1 MTGLISQIS
10 WKDLLDI
17 FIVAFIIYQL
27 FLVFRGTKA
36 VPMIVGLTLV
46 FLASRYSVNFGL
58 NTVNW
63 ILQNFLTVG
72 LLLIII
78 LFQPELRRALA
89 RFGHQSVL
97 RFFSGAQETH
107 MVDEI
112 VRTAA
117 SLSEK
122 RIGAL
127 IAIEQDTKLSN
138 YVEAGVDLDG
148 KLSRK
153 LLESI
158 FNPKSPLHDG
168 AVIVNSGR
176 VAAAAC
182 FLPLTINPAVDKDMG
197 TRHRAALGLS
207 EETDALVVVVS
218 EETGYISLAVAGKIH
233 TRMEPVH
240 LREILLQYLGTPG
253 KK

>member
-1 MTGLISQIS
+1 MELISQVN

-17 FIVAFIIYQL
+17 FVVAFIIYQL
-27 FLVFRGTKA
+27 FLLFRGTKA
-36 VPMIVGLTLV
+36 VPMIIGLFLV
-46 FLASRYSVNFGL
+46 FIASRYSVNFGL
-58 NTVNW
+58 HTLNW

-72 LLLIII
+72 LLSVII

-89 RFGHQSVL
+89 RFGQQSVL
-97 RFFSGAQETH
+97 RFFAEEQETH

-122 RIGAL
+122 NIGAL
-127 IAIEQDTKLSN
+127 IAIERGTKLSS
-138 YVEAGVDLDG
+138 YVEAGVDIDG
-148 KLSRK
+148 KLSRR

-158 FNPKSPLHDG
+158 FQPKSPLHDG
-168 AVIVNSGR
+168 AVMVNGGR
-176 VAAAAC
+176 VTAAAC

-207 EETDALVVVVS
+207 EETDALIVVVS
-218 EETGYISLAVAGKIH
+218 EETGNISLAVEGKIN
-233 TRMEPVH
+233 TQLDPVK
-240 LREILLQYLGTPG
+240 LREILLQHLGKPR
-253 KK
+253 KI

>member
-1 MTGLISQIS
+1 MALITQIS

-17 FIVAFIIYQL
+17 LIVAFIIYQL
-27 FLVFRGTKA
+27 LLTFRGTKA
-36 VPMIVGLTLV
+36 IPMIAGLTLV
-46 FLASRYSVNFGL
+46 LLASRYSVNFGL
-58 NTVNW
+58 HTLNW

-72 LLLIII
+72 LLLVIII
-78 LFQPELRRALA
+78 FQPELRRALA
-89 RFGHQSVL
+89 RFGRQSIL
-97 RFFSGAQETH
+97 RFFSQAQETH

-122 RIGAL
+122 HIGAL
-127 IAIEQDTKLSN
+127 IAVERDTKLSN
-138 YVEAGVDLDG
+138 YVEAGVDIDG
-148 KLSRK
+148 KLSRR

-168 AVIVNSGR
+168 AVVVNGGR

-218 EETGYISLAVAGKIH
+218 EETGNISLAVEGRIH
-233 TRMEPVH
+233 TRLDLVK
-240 LREILLQYLGTPG
+240 LREILLKHMSTPG
-253 KK
+253 AK